1 MSPRLSPSVAVGAA
15 ALAQQLSAVR
25 AGGGL
30 EHLFV
35 QHGSGACSMEG
46 SHALRTHV
54 GFSGRRF
61 CASVDGC
68 CSVLTMGKS
77 NEGLR
82 PRRALLTRRQFYGT
96 FCHGRCPG
104 TQTSHFD
111 SDVCFQVQHS
121 PAASIFMTAVLAGE
135 NISWAHI
142 SWGKRRTG
150 MAVANQDETARR
162 AGKLD
167 GQEVTSTTL
176 YIDDSLQP
184 SNGGRRIGATKDY
197 TAVARFAAATTAA
210 TGPVRD
216 GDARRRCEGA
226 R

>member
-1 MSPRLSPSVAVGAA
+1 MGIEAIP
-15 ALAQQLSAVR
+15 Q
-25 AGGGL
+25 
-30 EHLFV
+30 
-35 QHGSGACSMEG
+35 
-46 SHALRTHV
+46 
-54 GFSGRRF
+54 RRF
-61 CASVDGC
+61 EAPP
-68 CSVLTMGKS
+68 T
-77 NEGLR
+77 R
-82 PRRALLTRRQFYGT
+82 PAHPQAILWDFLPRPVSRNAA
-96 FCHGRCPG
+96 
-104 TQTSHFD
+104 SHFD

-142 SWGKRRTG
+142 SWGERRTG